1 MFVSIFYGTY
11 DVEDNLFTSFYDLE
25 SKGLMLGVMPEAK
38 YPQHE
43 IELEADDFILM
54 ITDGVTDLRKQGD
67 LDLCDVIKNLAL
79 WRRLIMNVNVQ
90 FREDGNVLRGY
101 IEGEIDTFTAPILR
115 EGLETVR
122 IVEGR
127 NIELDLSKVN
137 YMDNTGLGIFVAF
150 YKKVI
155 REKASLKLV
164 NLSSRLVRLFD
175 ITGLSELM
183 SIETDEKLEL
193 K

>member
-1 MFVSIFYGTY
+1 
-11 DVEDNLFTSFYDLE
+11 
-25 SKGLMLGVMPEAK
+25 
-38 YPQHE
+38 
-43 IELEADDFILM
+43 
-54 ITDGVTDLRKQGD
+54 
-67 LDLCDVIKNLAL
+67 
-79 WRRLIMNVNVQ
+79 MNVNVQ

-101 IEGEIDTFTAPILR
+101 IEGEIDTFTAPVLR
-115 EGLETVR
+115 EELETVR

-127 NIELDLSKVN
+127 KIELDLSKVN
-137 YMDNTGLGIFVAF
+137 YMDSTGLGVFVAF

-164 NLSSRLVRLFD
+164 NLSSRLVRLFE

-183 SIETDEKLEL
+183 SIETDEELEL